1 MRLETLAVSKL
12 MERMV
17 NNGASLEEL
26 KRLLITW

>member
-17 NNGASLEEL
+17 GDGASLEEL
-26 KRLLITW
+26 KKGC